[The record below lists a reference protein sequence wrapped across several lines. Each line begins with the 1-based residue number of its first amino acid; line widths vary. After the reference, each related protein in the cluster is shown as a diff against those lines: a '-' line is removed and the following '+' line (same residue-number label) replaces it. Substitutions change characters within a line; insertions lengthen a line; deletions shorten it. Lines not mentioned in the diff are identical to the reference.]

1 MSKIS
6 PQLFVRT
13 AALLAV
19 AAIATGCATTNTP
32 TAHSGIAASKVTGQV
47 DGDKMTRVET
57 VARRTGVTVVWVN
70 PPRKYD

>member
-6 PQLFVRT
+6 PQLLVK
-13 AALLAV
+13 ACAVLAV
-19 AAIATGCATTNTP
+19 AAMATGCATTTTP
-32 TAHSGIAASKVTGQV
+32 TAHSGIAASNVSGQV
-47 DGDKMTRVET
+47 DGDKMARVET